1 MKIGDKIVKHRR
13 IVLILALV
21 LLIPAFMGYRATKIN
36 YDMLTYLPKDM
47 DTVKGQNILMD
58 DFNKG
63 GFSIIVLENMKSGQ
77 VTKLKNDIKEV
88 DHVTQIVNLQ
98 DVINPD
104 MPTEMLPEKVAS
116 KLNNKNATLL
126 GVFFDTSTSDEKT
139 LEAVE
144 QIREISNKDTY
155 VSGLSAMVIDLKN
168 LCEEE
173 EPKYVA
179 VAVILS
185 LLAMMLLLDSYLAP
199 VIFLASIGIAI
210 LYNLGSNIFLGEIS
224 YITKAIAAV
233 LQLGVTMDYS
243 IFLWHSYTERRDSG
257 LDDNEAM
264 AKAIDDT
271 LVSVTGSSITTVAG
285 FLALCFMTYTMGKDL
300 GIVMAKGVILGVIS
314 SITILPV
321 MLLQFRKMLRKTMH
335 KALIPDTHKLSHGLT
350 SRYMIYILV
359 FAVLLVPAIY
369 GYNHQN
375 VVYDFTKMMSGSQ
388 NDLSAEKTRFLTANE
403 KLHDNFNISTTY
415 MVLADEKMP
424 VRENKAMVDEIENLD
439 GIVNVIGL
447 EKAVGTAIP
456 KEILP
461 DQITDSMASK
471 GHQMI
476 VINSEYK
483 VSTQKCNN
491 QIDSVKNIAK
501 KYDAKSKVIGE
512 GPATKDLI
520 KLTDKDFKVVT
531 WISIAMVFLII
542 LVVLKSVSL
551 PFILVS
557 VIEFAI
563 IVNLGIPGYT
573 HLELPFIVPICI
585 STIQLGSTVDYAIL
599 MSTRYKTERLKG
611 FEKRTAI
618 IEAAAA
624 SIPSI
629 IVSALG
635 FFTAT
640 IGVAIYS
647 NVGIIS
653 VMCSLMARGAIIS
666 MLTVILVL
674 PSFLMLLD
682 GIICR
687 TTKGMA
693 GLVKHNIVT
702 EQ

>member
-257 LDDNEAM
+257 LDDEEAM

-321 MLLQFRKMLRKTMH
+321 MLLQFRKLLRKTMH

-350 SRYMIYILV
+350 SGYMIYILV

-483 VSTQKCNN
+483 VSTQNCNN

-611 FEKRTAI
+611 LEKRTAI

>member
-257 LDDNEAM
+257 LDDEEAM

-321 MLLQFRKMLRKTMH
+321 MLLQFRKLLRKTMH

-388 NDLSAEKTRFLTANE
+388 NDLPAEKTRFLTANE

-611 FEKRTAI
+611 LEKRTAI

>member
-199 VIFLASIGIAI
+199 LIFLASIGIAI

-257 LDDNEAM
+257 LDDEEAM

-321 MLLQFRKMLRKTMH
+321 MLLQFRKLLRKTMH

-388 NDLSAEKTRFLTANE
+388 NDLSEEKTRFLTANE

-483 VSTQKCNN
+483 VSTQNCNN

-611 FEKRTAI
+611 LEKRTAI

>member
-257 LDDNEAM
+257 LDDEEAM

-321 MLLQFRKMLRKTMH
+321 MLLQFRKLLRKTMH

-403 KLHDNFNISTTY
+403 KLHDNFNTPTTY

-483 VSTQKCNN
+483 VSTQNCNN

-611 FEKRTAI
+611 LEKRTAI

>member
-1 MKIGDKIVKHRR
+1 MKIGHKIVKHRH
-13 IVLILALV
+13 IVLIVALI
-21 LLIPAFMGYRATKIN
+21 LLIPAFMGYKSTKIN
-36 YDMLTYLPKDM
+36 YDMLTYLPEDM
-47 DTVKGQNILMD
+47 DTVKGQNMLMD

-63 GFSIIVLENMKSGQ
+63 GFSIIVVENMKSGQ
-77 VTKLKNDIKEV
+77 VTKLRNDIKEV

-104 MPTEMLPEKVAS
+104 MPKEMLPENIS
-116 KLNNKNATLL
+116 KNLKNEDATLL

-139 LEAVE
+139 LKAVE
-144 QIREISNKDTY
+144 EIRKISNDDTH
-155 VSGLSAMVIDLKN
+155 VTGLSAMVIDLKN

-179 VAVILS
+179 VAVVLS
-185 LLAMMLLLDSYLAP
+185 LVAMMLLLDSYIAP
-199 VIFLASIGIAI
+199 IIFLASIGIAI
-210 LYNLGSNIFLGEIS
+210 LYNFGSNIFLGEIS

-257 LDDNEAM
+257 LDDEESM
-264 AKAIDDT
+264 ARAIDDT
-271 LVSVTGSSITTVAG
+271 LISVTGSSITTVAG

-300 GIVMAKGVILGVIS
+300 GIVMAKGVILGVIA

-321 MLLQFRKMLRKTMH
+321 MLLQFRKVLKKTMH

-350 SRYMIYILV
+350 SRYVIYILI

-369 GYNHQN
+369 GYNQQN

-388 NDLSAEKTRFLTANE
+388 NDLPAEKTRFLNANE
-403 KLHDNFNISTTY
+403 KLHDDFNISTTY
-415 MVLADEKMP
+415 MVIADEKMP
-424 VRENKAMVDEIENLD
+424 IRDNKAMVDEIEELD

-447 EKAVGTAIP
+447 ENFVGTAIP

-461 DQITDSMASK
+461 EQFTDSMAVK

-476 VINSEYK
+476 VINSKYK
-483 VSTQKCNN
+483 VSTDKCNN
-491 QIDSVKNIAK
+491 QIDSVKKIAK
-501 KYDAKSKVIGE
+501 KYDSKSTVIGE

-520 KLTDKDFKVVT
+520 RLTDKDFQVVT

-542 LVVLKSVSL
+542 LIVLKSASL

-573 HLELPFIVPICI
+573 QLELPFIVPICI

-611 FEKRTAI
+611 LEKRTAI

-674 PSFLMLLD
+674 PSLLMLLD
-682 GIICR
+682 GVICR
-687 TTKGMA
+687 TTKGMS
-693 GLVKHNIVT
+693 GLVKHNVVT